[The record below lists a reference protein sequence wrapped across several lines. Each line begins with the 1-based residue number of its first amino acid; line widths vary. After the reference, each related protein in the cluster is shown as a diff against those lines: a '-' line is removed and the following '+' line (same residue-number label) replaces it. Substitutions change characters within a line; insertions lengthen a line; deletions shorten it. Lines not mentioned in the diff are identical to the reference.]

1 MNRIGHIVRKEFH
14 QLKRDRRLLT
24 IVFVAPIMQLILLGY
39 AANLDV
45 KSIPTVVLDQD
56 HSRESRELL
65 TRFTASGYFVSSLQ
79 ATRQRDIDEALDRGE
94 ASMAIVIPRGFG
106 KDILSG
112 RGAELQIL
120 VDGADSNSAV
130 IGLGYANMILRS
142 YTARALRQ
150 LQRSAGSSRL
160 SRPHLGRPP
169 GTRASVV
176 PEIRV
181 WYNPEMKSRNFFVP
195 GILAL
200 LLMVMTMLLT
210 SLAIVKEKEV
220 GTLEQLIVS
229 PIRPV
234 ELMLGKLFPF
244 ALIGFIDV
252 ILVLLIS
259 SIVFRVP
266 IRGSVVL
273 LLGLTG
279 VFLLTTLGL
288 GLLISTL
295 SKNQQQAMVT
305 AFFFF
310 MVPMIFLS
318 GFIFPIE
325 NMPAPIQYLTY
336 LLPLRYY
343 FSIVRGLF
351 LKGVGLAELWDEAL
365 ILLGFGVVIFLA
377 SAFRFRK
384 RLD

>member
-24 IVFVAPIMQLILLGY
+24 IVFVAPILQLVLLGY

-45 KSIPTVVLDQD
+45 KNIPTAVLDQD
-56 HSRESRELL
+56 RSRESRELL
-65 TRFTASGYFVSSLQ
+65 SRFSASGYFVSALQ
-79 ATRQRDIDEALDRGE
+79 ATGWHDIDEALDRGE

-112 RGAELQIL
+112 RGAELQIM
-120 VDGADSNSAV
+120 VDGADSNSAA
-130 IGLGYANMILRS
+130 IGLGYVNMILRS
-142 YTARALRQ
+142 YTARAP
-150 LQRSAGSSRL
+150 AGARTA
-160 SRPHLGRPP
+160 GI
-169 GTRASVV
+169 V

-181 WYNPEMKSRNFFVP
+181 WYNPEMRSRNFFVP

-210 SLAIVKEKEV
+210 SLAMVKEKEV

-244 ALIGFIDV
+244 ALIGFFDV
-252 ILVLLIS
+252 ILVLLVS
-259 SIVFRVP
+259 TIVFRVP
-266 IRGSVVL
+266 IRGSVAL

-295 SKNQQQAMVT
+295 SRNQQQAMVT

-325 NMPAPIQYLTY
+325 NMPPAIQYLTY

>member
-24 IVFVAPIMQLILLGY
+24 IVFVAPILQLVLLGY

-45 KSIPTVVLDQD
+45 KDIPTVVLDQD
-56 HSRESRELL
+56 RSRESRELL
-65 TRFTASGYFVSSLQ
+65 TRFTASGYFMSAVQ
-79 ATRQRDIDEALDRGE
+79 ATDQDDIDEVLDRGE

-106 KDILSG
+106 RDIRSG
-112 RGAELQIL
+112 RGAELQIVL
-120 VDGADSNSAV
+120 DGADSNSAV

-142 YTARALRQ
+142 YTARSL
-150 LQRSAGSSRL
+150 SSRQSL
-160 SRPHLGRPP
+160 DDAR
-169 GTRASVV
+169 TASVV

-195 GILAL
+195 GVLAL

-210 SLAIVKEKEV
+210 SLAIVKEKEG

-229 PIRPV
+229 PIRPI
-234 ELMLGKLFPF
+234 ELMLGKLLPF
-244 ALIGFIDV
+244 ALIGLIDV
-252 ILVLLIS
+252 MLVLLIS

-266 IRGSVVL
+266 IRGSVAL

-310 MVPMIFLS
+310 MVPMVFLS

-325 NMPAPIQYLTY
+325 NMPPPIQYLTY

-377 SAFRFRK
+377 SALRFRK

>member
-1 MNRIGHIVRKEFH
+1 MNRIGHIIRKEFH

-24 IVFVAPIMQLILLGY
+24 IVLVAPILQLVLLGY

-45 KSIPTVVLDQD
+45 KDIPTVVLDQD
-56 HSRESRELL
+56 RSRESRELL
-65 TRFTASGYFVSSLQ
+65 VRFTASGYFVAAVQ
-79 ATRQRDIDEALDRGE
+79 ATAQDDIDEALDRGE

-106 KDILSG
+106 RDIQSG
-112 RGAELQIL
+112 RGAELQIV

-130 IGLGYANMILRS
+130 IGLAYANMILRS
-142 YTARALRQ
+142 YTARALLRK
-150 LQRSAGSSRL
+150 LQSSAGSSRL
-160 SRPHLGRPP
+160 SRPHLSRLP
-169 GTRASVV
+169 GASIV

-181 WYNPEMKSRNFFVP
+181 WYNPEMKSRNFFIP

-229 PIRPV
+229 PIRPM

-244 ALIGFIDV
+244 ALIGLIDV

-259 SIVFRVP
+259 SLVFRVP

-273 LLGLTG
+273 LLVLTG

-288 GLLISTL
+288 GLLISTI

-325 NMPAPIQYLTY
+325 NMPLPIQYLTY

>member
-1 MNRIGHIVRKEFH
+1 MNRIGHIIRKEFH
-14 QLKRDRRLLT
+14 QLSRDRRLLV
-24 IVFVAPIMQLILLGY
+24 IVFMAPILQLVLLGY

-45 KSIPTVVLDQD
+45 RDIPTVVLDHD
-56 HSRESRELL
+56 LSKESRTLL
-65 TRFTASGYFVSSLQ
+65 TRFTGSGYFVLRDYAS
-79 ATRQRDIDEALDRGE
+79 RQVDIDRALDSGE
-94 ASMAIVIPRGFG
+94 ASIAIVIPRGFG
-106 KDILSG
+106 KSVRSG
-112 RGAELQIL
+112 HEAGLQIV

-142 YTARALRQ
+142 YSIRP
-150 LQRSAGSSRL
+150 GSST
-160 SRPHLGRPP
+160 
-169 GTRASVV
+169 GTRIV

-220 GTLEQLIVS
+220 GTLEQLNVS

-244 ALIGFIDV
+244 TLIGLVDV
-252 ILVLLIS
+252 ILVLLVA

-266 IRGSVVL
+266 IRGSIPL
-273 LLGLTG
+273 LFGLTAL
-279 VFLLTTLGL
+279 FLLTTLGL

-295 SKNQQQAMVT
+295 SKTQQQAMVT

-325 NMPAPIQYLTY
+325 NMPLPIQYLTY

-377 SAFRFRK
+377 SALRFRK